1 LKFLKFFVSNLQS
14 DRIKQF
20 FFCFLVNDTLKI
32 YWTRHDSKLKS
43 YGNKLY
49 ITNIQLEDMGRY
61 YCIIYTKNNRRIERY
76 IDLKPE
82 NFGFSKK
89 QTQED
94 KFANNKIDDL
104 MKNLPVVEIVPI
116 ENDSSDLIQ
125 EFNCSSSS

>member
-1 LKFLKFFVSNLQS
+1 MKLFVSSLQRQ
-14 DRIKQF
+14 RIKEIF
-20 FFCFLVNDTLKI
+20 FFFLVNDTVKI

-61 YCIIYTKNNRRIERY
+61 YSIIYTKNNRRIERH

-82 NFGFSKK
+82 NFGFTKN